1 MFSCKGCT
9 SADPTSDTVKPDFS
23 KIQAEKDATERRKA
37 EGEAAQSRKMEEAES
52 QRKAEAQ
59 RLRAEAEATTLA
71 ERVAERER
79 QVAAEQRRREEEE
92 MENQRQQEQ
101 MEQERQ
107 LAAQEAER
115 KKREAEEQQQRQQEA
130 EDKENRGRLDA
141 WLQQEKFVDVN
152 HKRKSLIKSKYPLHA
167 AVKKQDADMVQLL
180 LRYNADPT
188 LKDSNSQTPKQ
199 LAEKSNKDGSLQ
211 RILQALPWSFEPM
224 ESVSLS

>member
-9 SADPTSDTVKPDFS
+9 SADPTSDIVKPDFS

-107 LAAQEAER
+107 LVAQEAEC
-115 KKREAEEQQQRQQEA
+115 KKREIEEQQEA
-130 EDKENRGRLDA
+130 EDKENRGRLEA

>member
-59 RLRAEAEATTLA
+59 RLRAEAEAKTVA

-79 QVAAEQRRREEEE
+79 QVAAEQRRRVEEE

-107 LAAQEAER
+107 LVAQEAEW
-115 KKREAEEQQQRQQEA
+115 KKREIEEQQEA
-130 EDKENRGRLDA
+130 EDKENRGRLEA

-152 HKRKSLIKSKYPLHA
+152 HKRKFLIKSKYPLHA

-211 RILQALPWSFEPM
+211 RILQALH
-224 ESVSLS
+224 